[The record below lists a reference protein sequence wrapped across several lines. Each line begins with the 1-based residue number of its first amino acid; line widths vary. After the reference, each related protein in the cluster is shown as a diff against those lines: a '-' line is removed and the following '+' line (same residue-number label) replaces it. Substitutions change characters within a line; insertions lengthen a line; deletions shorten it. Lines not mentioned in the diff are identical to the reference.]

1 MKAQFTLT
9 SSESKRLIGRAVS
22 RHPLVKKALKRGI
35 VAIGL
40 GSTNAYVIEEI
51 LKKEIEKERYVAGY
65 IDEVGACVVPVSER
79 IPEVVLK
86 NGKVVKE
93 KPVEIVKSMSA
104 TDVFIKGANAL
115 DFDGIAGVMMASET
129 GGTVAE
135 VLGVIKARGTNLII
149 PVGLEKLIP
158 YSIDEISNET
168 GIFEVDKCLGIP
180 VGIMPV
186 SGEIITEI
194 EALESF
200 GVDAIAIGSGGIGEG
215 ETAKAF
221 QIEGTQKDVE
231 NLIGIVKKIK
241 GEKRVGSL
249 RASCK
254 NCVYKHCH
262 SFRKR

>member
-1 MKAQFTLT
+1 MKAQFSLT
-9 SSESKRLIGRAVS
+9 SSESKRLIGKAVS
-22 RHPLVKKALKRGI
+22 QHPKVRKALKKGI

-40 GSTNAYVIEEI
+40 GSTNAFVIEEI
-51 LKKEIEKERYVAGY
+51 LKKKIEKERYVAGY
-65 IDEVGACVVPVSER
+65 IDEIGPCVVPASER

-93 KPVEIVKSMSA
+93 RPAEIVKKMKA

-135 VLGVIKARGTNLII
+135 VLGVIKARGVNLII

-158 YSIDEISNET
+158 YSIDEISNEA
-168 GIFEVDKCLGIP
+168 GIYEVDKCLGIP

-186 SGEIITEI
+186 AGEVITEI
-194 EALESF
+194 EALESL
-200 GVDAIAIGSGGIGEG
+200 GVDAIAIGSGGLGEG

-221 QIEGTQKDVE
+221 QIEGTQKDVKKV
-231 NLIGIVKKIK
+231 IGTVKKLK
-241 GEKRVGSL
+241 GEKRVEAL
-249 RASCK
+249 RGSCK
-254 NCVYKHCH
+254 TCAFKHCH
-262 SFRKR
+262 NFRKR